1 MRNRH
6 LQSNQMNLVDR
17 KCRLSGDYGI
27 PTSQPHLLLCSMVD
41 EDNERTLKLLP
52 NI

>member
-1 MRNRH
+1 MRNRR
-6 LQSNQMNLVDR
+6 LQLNQMNLVDQR
-17 KCRLSGDYGI
+17 YRLFDDSGI
-27 PTSQPHLLLCSMVD
+27 PTSQPHLLLWFMVD